1 MGHFHSLHAFLQMGG
16 YAKFVW
22 AAYAFVFILFSVVA
36 IKFHLQLRKLLQHSD
51 SKELPKEVV
60 SSYAPET

>member
-22 AAYAFVFILFSVVA
+22 TAYAFVFVLFSIVA
-36 IKFHLQLRKLLQHSD
+36 IKFHLQLRNLLAKD
-51 SKELPKEVV
+51 CKELPKEVV